1 MILWPNF
8 ALYIYIL
15 KVLIWHFLMKFMI
28 TIMYCSS
35 ASTSRG
41 DVGSSVWWYC
51 IRIVRN
57 MHDHCYWWW
66 WYGVVVVLQLVVVVV
81 GSKPYL
87 STTLHPMCLVLVVGV
102 VGTKLRSARDAPAAD
117 GRLVGHSHQHSLLLA
132 SPCWSSSPMLIIIFS
147 KLIFPSMLIIIFSK
161 LIIVLSILINAP
173 HVKQTSS
180 FCYFVHFA
188 HIDSSTKKVL
198 LLKLRE
204 KSKRTFLRSFSFTR
218 PLPAYGWQA

>member
-15 KVLIWHFLMKFMI
+15 KVLIWHYLMKFML

-35 ASTSRG
+35 ASPGRG
-41 DVGSSVWWYC
+41 DVGSMMWWYWYC
-51 IRIVRN
+51 IVRN
-57 MHDHCYWWW
+57 MHDHCCWWW

-87 STTLHPMCLVLVVGV
+87 STTLHPMCLVVVVGVLVLVGV

-147 KLIFPSMLIIIFSK
+147 KLI
-161 LIIVLSILINAP
+161 IVLSILINAP
-173 HVKQTSS
+173 
-180 FCYFVHFA
+180 
-188 HIDSSTKKVL
+188 L
-198 LLKLRE
+198 
-204 KSKRTFLRSFSFTR
+204 
-218 PLPAYGWQA
+218 